1 MKDFNE
7 NFRITPASC
16 KTCDPPDSSIYFP
29 KAEKKMPI
37 RYESPNNYEQVV
49 ICRRILCL

>member
-16 KTCDPPDSSIYFP
+16 KKCNPPDSSIYFP
-29 KAEKKMPI
+29 KDEKNVNSKTPLI
-37 RYESPNNYEQVV
+37 YEQVV
-49 ICRRILCL
+49 ICRRLPCL